1 VGEVIT
7 AWNGKDL
14 NTWNQLVSTLYLT
27 PAYTHAELTYAK
39 STAVH
44 HVNVT
49 LGCPSKLV
57 P

>member
-27 PAYTHAELTYAK
+27 PAYTHADLTYDK
-39 STAVH
+39 STTVH